1 MGIQETH
8 FEDLPDTVPAHKIL
22 VGPRGDLAA
31 KFVAADQ
38 RYLMHADDP
47 ALSVGDIYW
56 DMVVWVKP
64 GITGINQPVVFK
76 GTNVGVGFATGY
88 EYVLF
93 ISNTG
98 GATFV
103 ARKVGDAA
111 YMAVQK
117 VGAVTFNAWN
127 MIHVYYN
134 PDTDILGISVN
145 AGAYTTAAATLGILD
160 AAHNFQVGYWS
171 YNTTPMYYDGDVGPL
186 ALWKPSGTNLTQ
198 AQITWLYNGGIGRD
212 FAELGVVGDDG
223 QYLIEDVGVNHPLQ
237 TWWQLDEVSGT
248 RVAWT
253 NASACSLTE
262 SGGTIS
268 SEAGLSVNPGALTVR
283 VPIPT
288 DLPAEIAVDT
298 ITEKTPAAGVLVD
311 GSKIKDGFFWPNPTS
326 WPSAKFGV
334 QSGFLYYMYDANTYL
349 MYYVAQAKW
358 YFVVGGANHFYVG
371 ATEIS
376 AYNKPIQS
384 VTDPTN
390 AQDAATKNYV
400 DTKAGKVRSMY
411 PVPVVTLV
419 AAPTGQALPA
429 NNTTADLGVIM
440 VPKPITVAKILY
452 YANSGGGATSAVRIA
467 LYSEDGQT
475 KYWDGPADVVG
486 AGVGVRTITLVSP
499 VTLKPGNYIILI
511 CHSVYATSAKN
522 ITRYVEDTDFEPH
535 LANEPDMG
543 GQVAIVGGAAPATID
558 PIAFGSVL
566 PWKIPK
572 VRFLGSA
579 P

>member
-31 KFVAADQ
+31 KFTVANHC
-38 RYLMHADDP
+38 YLVRVDHAY
-47 ALSVGDIYW
+47 LSVGDIYF
-56 DMVVWVKP
+56 DMVAWVKVGTP
-64 GITGINQPVVFK
+64 ADAQGIIFK
-76 GTNVGVGFATGY
+76 GVDVLTGPDFEYALLVSGSKFVFRARNLANTATANATATTFGDVPAGTWCMVHMYHDPTGNV
-88 EYVLF
+88 
-93 ISNTG
+93 I
-98 GATFV
+98 
-103 ARKVGDAA
+103 
-111 YMAVQK
+111 
-117 VGAVTFNAWN
+117 
-127 MIHVYYN
+127 
-134 PDTDILGISVN
+134 GISVN
-145 AGAYTTAAATLGILD
+145 AGTHDTTAIAGIRD
-160 AAHNFQVGYWS
+160 STGDFQVGRHVSSGISYWFG
-171 YNTTPMYYDGDVGPL
+171 GDVGPV
-186 ALWKPSGTNLTQ
+186 AIWKPTGVNLTA
-198 AQITWLYNGGIGRD
+198 AQLTWLYNGGIGRD
-212 FAELGVVGDDG
+212 FAELGVAGDDG

-253 NASACSLTE
+253 NASVCSLTE

-358 YFVVGGANHFYVG
+358 LIYIAGAEQFTVT
-371 ATEIS
+371 ASEIS
-376 AYNKPIQS
+376 AYNKPIRS
-384 VTDPTN
+384 VTDPTY

-411 PVPVVTLV
+411 PQPVASVV
-419 AAPTGQALPA
+419 AAPSGQALPA
-429 NNTTADLGVIM
+429 NVTSANVGVIQ
-440 VPKPITVAKILY
+440 VPKPIVVAKIMY
-452 YANSGGGATSAVRIA
+452 YINSGGGATSAIRIA

-475 KYWDGPADVVG
+475 KYWDSPVDVCG
-486 AGVGVRTITLVSP
+486 AGTGVRTITLASP
-499 VTLKPGNYIILI
+499 VALRAGNYIILI

-522 ITRYVEDTDFEPH
+522 INVHSCNIDYYPH
-535 LANEPDMG
+535 IANEPDLEG
-543 GQVAIVGGAAPATID
+543 VLTIVGGAAPATID
-558 PIAFGSVL
+558 PVNFTACS
-566 PWKIPK
+566 PWKTPF
-572 VRFLGSA
+572 VRFLGTA
-579 P
+579 

>member
-56 DMVVWVKP
+56 DMVVWVKIDATVTNK
-64 GITGINQPVVFK
+64 GIVGKWQSPVSEYLLRLLSTSGVPRLEFMVRDIADTATTTVNTLTLGALTTGVW
-76 GTNVGVGFATGY
+76 
-88 EYVLF
+88 
-93 ISNTG
+93 
-98 GATFV
+98 
-103 ARKVGDAA
+103 
-111 YMAVQK
+111 YMV
-117 VGAVTFNAWN
+117 
-127 MIHVYYN
+127 HVYHN
-134 PDTDILGISVN
+134 PVTNEIGISVN
-145 AGAYTTAAATLGILD
+145 AGAHATAATAGGVRD
-160 AAHNFQVGYWS
+160 GGAEFGVGA
-171 YNTTPMYYDGDVGPL
+171 YNTGTQFFTGGIGPL
-186 ALWKPSGTNLTQ
+186 AIWKPTGTNLTA
-198 AQITWLYNGGIGRD
+198 AQLTWLYNGGIGRD

-358 YFVVGGANHFYVG
+358 LIYIAGAQQFTVT
-371 ATEIS
+371 ASEIS
-376 AYNKPIQS
+376 AFNKPIIA